1 MAELTAEALE
11 ESAEPLLFRGGLDV
25 RNFVQVRWSAYR
37 LLAPRT
43 AARCHVSH
51 APSTARLRLI
61 SLPRPMQR
69 YDDWGNPIKGNL
81 LGVNPKAFRRKL
93 KKKYIRIPAVD
104 SISKSLLL
112 ILQ

>member
-1 MAELTAEALE
+1 MECR
-11 ESAEPLLFRGGLDV
+11 SAASPKDSCPLGGV
-25 RNFVQVRWSAYR
+25 TRPQYSG
-37 LLAPRT
+37 
-43 AARCHVSH
+43 
-51 APSTARLRLI
+51 LRLI

-93 KKKYIRIPAVD
+93 KKKYIRFPAD
-104 SISKSLLL
+104 GSISKSLLL